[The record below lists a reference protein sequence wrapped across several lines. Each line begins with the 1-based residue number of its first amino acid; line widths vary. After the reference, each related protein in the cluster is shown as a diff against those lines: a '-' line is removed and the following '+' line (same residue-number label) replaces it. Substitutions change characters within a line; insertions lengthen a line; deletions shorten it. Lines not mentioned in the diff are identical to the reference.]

1 MSGPFNE
8 APYPPLQAQDFGPG
22 KQFRVEVHNGGRTI
36 VIGDYQDLGF
46 QKTPTYVLP
55 TPGTIDVVIH
65 GLPGRFIEKL
75 GGTYELPAP
84 VVALLIEAQG
94 GVPRGTPLRLLTC
107 HASEAPANG
116 PTAAQQ
122 VAAEWG
128 GTVSGPN

>member
-65 GLPGRFIEKL
+65 GLPGRFIEKYPR
-75 GGTYELPAP
+75 TARPLPNSSRPNGAGP
-84 VVALLIEAQG
+84 SAGQTA
-94 GVPRGTPLRLLTC
+94 C
-107 HASEAPANG
+107 SAS
-116 PTAAQQ
+116 
-122 VAAEWG
+122 AEEPCGSISWCG
-128 GTVSGPN
+128 ILDRFSAE